1 MPFAAVHRVV
11 TRRRAAWLAV
21 AALLLAGLGWWLWPQ
36 SGLTQ
41 PMRHWIQSL
50 QGLQQQA
57 PWAYLLAFS
66 ALFTL
71 LSAASL
77 PGCAV
82 LALLAGDAFGWL
94 GGTAL
99 VGLCSTL
106 GAMTSFLMARFMAR
120 RYAQQRFGQHLAWLE
135 KRLSEGRGTWLFWLR
150 LVPVMPYPVL
160 NPVLGLSQMSLQQF
174 FWPSLAGLTL
184 GSLPYVLAGSSL
196 GPWVAGHGGPN
207 LLLAV
212 SAATLLLVSACM
224 AWKARRQAQGQ
235 RLGQAAP

>member
-1 MPFAAVHRVV
+1 MA
-11 TRRRAAWLAV
+11 
-21 AALLLAGLGWWLWPQ
+21 LAGLAWWLWSQ
-36 SGLTQ
+36 SGLA
-41 PMRHWIQSL
+41 PALRDGIQAL
-50 QGLQQQA
+50 QGLQDQS
-57 PWAYLLAFS
+57 PWAFALAFS
-66 ALFTL
+66 ALFTV

-106 GAMTSFLMARFMAR
+106 GAMLSFLLARFMAR
-120 RYAQQRFGQHLAWLE
+120 GYAQRRFGHHLAWLE
-135 KRLSEGRGTWLFWLR
+135 KRLSQGRGAWLFWLR

-160 NPVLGLSQMSLQQF
+160 NPVLGLSQMPLQQF

-207 LLLAV
+207 WLLA
-212 SAATLLLVSACM
+212 SGAALLLLVPALM
-224 AWKARRQAQGQ
+224 VWKARTQS
-235 RLGQAAP
+235 AAKGAP